1 MENVTL
7 VPHIGSSSVDA
18 RRGMARLNV
27 DAILAAR
34 GGDLPDNCGNADR
47 IDPARWT

>member
-27 DAILAAR
+27 DAILAAL
-34 GGDLPDNCGNADR
+34 GGDLPDNCVNADR